1 MALSRGAR
9 TAVGARMLT
18 SMWAISWGSL
28 LLLLLVLVVK
38 GGDDGLANDD
48 NGDEDESF
56 RV

>member
-9 TAVGARMLT
+9 TAAGARMLT
-18 SMWAISWGSL
+18 SMRAISWGSL